1 MADLYESLGRGR
13 GGRAR
18 RRIPGAELP
27 FFSVLAVLVGL
38 VALEGLAMGIEQ
50 LYPYSRQVLPYM
62 DFQPATM
69 DRSSCGPEPA
79 QVACSL
85 LEQDLARTNVRLIST
100 CSAAQDDPSYEAFV
114 PGPKAP
120 DEFRVLVLGA
130 SSVFHYNRRPE
141 PLVEATALAQ
151 DLGDGEGVLTVLPG
165 TPPPPAGDSWW
176 KLGDEVVVVNE
187 SEGDRWTLTRGD
199 PGGSPSAD
207 HAAGARLTPYRPAD
221 VFDSAPPGLGSAES
235 ERSCALGIVG
245 RLEARLRAKLPDGV
259 RPVVINGSYPGI
271 GTSDLVGVMQHL
283 PEGLA
288 PDLVVIYAGHNEF
301 MDFTYPFLEGDSEV
315 VPMRQLARRSHLYR
329 LILFGLRALAD
340 LQERALPPEGYRP
353 WTVFENRAHLCLEH
367 AFDDVQLFN
376 PRDWQQVRED
386 VSVRLTVNLRFLVHQ
401 ARAGGAGVV
410 LAQVASNPRLPPCF
424 GARQPLFVDLAN
436 RSTEIEQWTRLD
448 EGERELNEAHF
459 ARALELFD
467 QAVAADPEA
476 TLPHSGRA
484 RALDGLGRGEEA
496 AEAYWA
502 TRERAIGDFSS
513 PALVNETIAAL
524 AAEME
529 VPLLDVPALFVADD
543 REREQPPYHSALIY
557 DEVHPNEAGSDLIAG
572 AVIDLARAAG
582 LLPMPSASEAPAGE
596 QPAAS
601 EEPSAPQ

>member
-1 MADLYESLGRGR
+1 
-13 GGRAR
+13 
-18 RRIPGAELP
+18 
-27 FFSVLAVLVGL
+27 
-38 VALEGLAMGIEQ
+38 
-50 LYPYSRQVLPYM
+50 M

-69 DRSSCGPEPA
+69 DRSSCGPEEA

-85 LEQDLARTNVRLIST
+85 LEQDLARTNARLIST
-100 CSAAQDDPSYEAFV
+100 CSVSQDDPSYEAFV

-151 DLGDGEGVLTVLPG
+151 ALGDGEGVLTVSAG

-187 SEGDRWTLTRGD
+187 SEGEQWTITRGD
-199 PGGSPSAD
+199 PGGASSAD
-207 HAAGARLTPYRPAD
+207 HAAGAGLTPYRPAD
-221 VFDSAPPGLGSAES
+221 VFDSPPPGLGSAES
-235 ERSCALGIVG
+235 ERSCALGLIG
-245 RLEARLRAKLPDGV
+245 RLEVRLAAHLPDGV

-301 MDFTYPFLEGDSEV
+301 MDFTYPFLEGDSEA

-329 LILFGLRALAD
+329 LVLFGLRALAD

-353 WTVFENRAHLCLEH
+353 WTVFENRAHLCFEH
-367 AFDDVQLFN
+367 AFDDVQLFA
-376 PRDWQQVRED
+376 PEDWQKVRED
-386 VSVRLTVNLRFLVHQ
+386 VSARLAVNLRFLVHQ

-424 GARQPLFVDLAN
+424 GARQPLFLDLSN
-436 RSTEIEQWTRLD
+436 GSTELEQWTRLD

-467 QAVAADPEA
+467 QAVAADPQA
-476 TLPHSGRA
+476 TLPRSGRG
-484 RALDGLGRGEEA
+484 RALDGLGRDEEA
-496 AEAYWA
+496 AAAYWA

-524 AAEME
+524 AAELG
-529 VPLLDVPALFVADD
+529 VPLLDVPELFVAAD
-543 REREQPPYHSALIY
+543 REGGLPPYHSALIY
-557 DEVHPNEAGSDLIAG
+557 DEVHPSEAGSDLIAA
-572 AVIDLARAAG
+572 AVLDLARATG
-582 LLPMPSASEAPAGE
+582 LLPIPADREAPASQ
-596 QPAAS
+596 QPADGDEPAAGKQ
-601 EEPSAPQ
+601 PSADQ